1 MNKKNISVILILLL
15 VATFLCSC
23 NPQGHTFTLQYTAA
37 EGGYIQGET
46 TQTVEKG
53 QDGSAVIAVVNSG
66 YEFVGWSDGITT
78 PIRQETNVQ
87 SNVTV
92 TAQFAK
98 ISPAEY
104 TVKYLAS
111 QGGTVQGQTTQ
122 IVKQGENAT
131 PVTAVASENYEFV
144 KWSDNVTTA
153 TRQDTAVAKNIT
165 VTAVFK
171 EKAKPEPLTKTYS
184 LNYNFGEAENKPDN
198 ITFIENDT
206 DVKTLPVLTREHF
219 TFHGWYCGETQVAD
233 TAGTFLLTNDQLLA
247 KEENEIYA
255 KWTADET
262 FTYKLLLVFPT
273 RIDAVL
279 PHKDS
284 SITQQVH
291 VDFTMSELD
300 HEFFHLISLRAKSR
314 LDKILDGL
322 VDFQVDEY
330 YLTETLTADDFDITT
345 GDIRLSC
352 LWLKD
357 IKEVKDILPQYDSAL
372 ILYDATRKTGNS
384 SGQASIKYGE
394 VRLDS
399 FKHAM
404 EVYESTFEEVME
416 LLRNDDDKYLWYD
429 TYLIDTC
436 LIETIVHELAHTI
449 ELRMNFYDYHNCVV
463 GELYIDQGLP
473 IYEANR
479 QYYLHEAIMD
489 GEKVG
494 IPYEF
499 WKGDI
504 AKVRYNVTQDDVYGS
519 QGYVSSKYSGSHFVP
534 VGSGNCVMDVIY
546 GETVTVEAKTFR
558 NGYRFVKWSDGVT
571 TPERT
576 DLITGDFTVT
586 AIFEKV

>member
-1 MNKKNISVILILLL
+1 MNQKLISVILILLL
-15 VATFLCSC
+15 VATFVCSC

-37 EGGYIQGET
+37 EGGYIQGEAN
-46 TQTVEKG
+46 QAIEKG
-53 QDGSAVIAVVNSG
+53 KDGSAVITVVNSG

-98 ISPAEY
+98 TSPAEY
-104 TVKYLAS
+104 TVKYLS
-111 QGGTVQGQTTQ
+111 STGGTVQGQTTQ
-122 IVKQGENAT
+122 TIEHGRDAS

-144 KWSDNVTTA
+144 KWSDNVYTA
-153 TRQDTAVAKNIT
+153 TRQDKAVTKNIT

-171 EKAKPEPLTKTYS
+171 EKEKPAPSTKTYK

-198 ITFIENDT
+198 ITFVENDT

-233 TAGTFLLTNDQLLA
+233 TAGTFLLTNDALLT
-247 KEENEIYA
+247 KEETEIYA

-262 FTYKLLLVFPT
+262 FTYKLLLVYPT

-279 PHKDS
+279 PHKDP
-284 SITQQVH
+284 SITQSVH

-300 HEFFHLISLRAKSR
+300 HEFFHLISLCAKSR

-330 YLTETLTADDFDITT
+330 YLTETLTADDFSTT
-345 GDIRLSC
+345 VGDARISSLE
-352 LWLKD
+352 LQYMD
-357 IKEVKDILPQYDSAL
+357 EVKDILPQYDSAL
-372 ILYDATRKTGNS
+372 IVYDATRDTSNH
-384 SGQASIKYGE
+384 SGKATMRYGE
-394 VRLDS
+394 SRLDS
-399 FKHAM
+399 FKHSM
-404 EVYESTFEEVME
+404 EVYGSTFEEVME
-416 LLRNDDDKYLWYD
+416 LLRNDEDKFLWED
-429 TYLIDTC
+429 TYLIDNY
-436 LIETIVHELAHTI
+436 LIENIVHELAHTI
-449 ELRMNFYDYHNCVV
+449 ELRMNFYDYHRVV
-463 GELYIDQGLP
+463 GELSIDQKLP
-473 IYEANR
+473 IYQANR

-504 AKVRYNVTQDDVYGS
+504 ANVRYNVTQDEVYGS
-519 QGYVSSKYSGSHFVP
+519 QGYVNCKRQGQYSIP
-534 VGSGNCVMDVIY
+534 AGSGNCIVDVVY

-558 NGYRFVKWSDGVT
+558 DSYRFVCWSDGVT